1 MQPFPEYEQYD
12 ALALADLVRTGQL
25 SPAELIEAAIVRA
38 EARNPALNALIY
50 PLYEDARQRATAPL
64 PTGPFAGVPFLL
76 KDLTA
81 AYAGAPLTAGSRAY
95 QHYVPTQDTELVRR
109 YKAAGFNIFGKTNT
123 PELALMAVTEPQL
136 HGPTRNPWDLTRTP
150 GGSSGGAAAAVA
162 AGLVPVA
169 AASDGG
175 GSIRIPAAHCGLFG
189 LKPSRG
195 RNPVG
200 PQKGEVWQGASVEH
214 VISRSVRDSAAVLD
228 AVCGPGVGAPFVV
241 APPAGSY
248 LAAVQRAPG
257 RLRIGFSTAHPLG
270 LATHPACVAA
280 VQHTAQLLEHLGHE
294 VAEVPLPYDGK
305 TVARTYMLLY
315 YGEVGAEIAAMQQV
329 LGRPAT
335 RHDVEPATWLLGLL
349 GRTYSAADFVSAR
362 RIWHQLALALD
373 QFHATYDLLLTPTA
387 ATPPVRI
394 GELQQS
400 PAEQRLLGVVNRLG
414 LGGLVKRTGI
424 AMQLAEKSLA
434 KTPYTQIANLT
445 GRPAMSVPLY
455 WTPENLPIGS
465 QFIGRFGA
473 EDVLFQLAGQL
484 EQAQP
489 WFDKRPAMVH

>member
-1 MQPFPEYEQYD
+1 MLPFPDYEQHD
-12 ALALADLVRTGQL
+12 ALALAELLRTRHCTPG
-25 SPAELIEAAIVRA
+25 ELLEAAIARV
-38 EARNPALNALIY
+38 EAYNPALNAVIHT
-50 PLYEDARQRATAPL
+50 LYDDARQRSAASVA
-64 PTGPFAGVPFLL
+64 TGPFAGVPFLL

-95 QHYVPTQDTELVRR
+95 QHYVPTQHSELVRR
-109 YKAAGFNIFGKTNT
+109 YLGAGFTIFGKTNT

-162 AGLVPVA
+162 AGMVPVA

-175 GSIRIPAAHCGLFG
+175 GSIRIPAAYCGLFG

-200 PQKGEVWQGASVEH
+200 PLKGEVWQGASAEH

-228 AVCGPGVGAPFVV
+228 AVCGPGPGAPFRIE
-241 APPAGSY
+241 APTGSY
-248 LAAVQRAPG
+248 RAAAEQAPK

-270 LATHPACVAA
+270 LTTDPACVAA
-280 VQHTAQLLEHLGHE
+280 VQGAAHLLESLGHE
-294 VAEVPLPYDGK
+294 VVEVALPYDGK
-305 TVARTYMLLY
+305 LVARTYMMLY
-315 YGEVGAEIAAMQQV
+315 FGEVGAEIEAMHHV

-349 GRTYSAADFVSAR
+349 GRTYSAAEFVSAHR
-362 RIWHQLALALD
+362 TWYPLTRALD
-373 QFHATYDLLLTPTA
+373 EFHATYDLLLTPTA
-387 ATPPVRI
+387 AAPPVRI
-394 GELQQS
+394 GELRQS
-400 PAEQRLLGVVNRLG
+400 PAEQRLLGLVNRLG
-414 LGGLVKRTGI
+414 LGRLMKRTGL

-445 GRPAMSVPLY
+445 GRPAMSVPLH
-455 WTPENLPIGS
+455 WTPDNLPIGV

-473 EDVLFQLAGQL
+473 EDVLFKLAGQL

-489 WFDKRPAMVH
+489 WFHKRPPAQ